1 MSQYRRGER
10 VRHTSVEV
18 IGATNGVVLATFLD
32 LRGRPCVAV
41 EWPGGFL
48 GVSREKWID
57 RQAET
62 VHVKRDKKEQ
72 P

>member
-1 MSQYRRGER
+1 MSQYHRGER
-10 VRHTSVEV
+10 VRHTSSEV

-57 RQAET
+57 RQEPT
-62 VHVKRDKKEQ
+62 VYVNHKPKEQ
-72 P
+72 A